1 MHDEV
6 KAYRRYEEQA
16 ELLAQ
21 RGMDVG
27 DRDHAIGVLQRIN
40 YYRLSGYWYPF
51 RQKTDAGRGDDFD
64 PGTRLDDVVALY
76 EFDARLR
83 AATFSVLAPIELAF
97 RALLGHE
104 LGRVDPCAHLE
115 PALLGRT
122 ARDRAGEESASYRR
136 WRDGYERELGQSRE
150 DFVVHHHAKYG
161 SMLPVW
167 AAVEVLDWGAL
178 SYLYGF
184 APRGVQ
190 DSIADV
196 CGLRSPQL
204 ASWLKTLNLLRNSC
218 AHHGRLFNRVHT
230 LRPKLPEAGVHPD
243 LDAAALQWSRT
254 FGQLTMIQFLLDRL
268 ELGRMRMLPAVV
280 KSYPQVPLI
289 PLSHFGAERDW
300 QTASPLW
307 SS

>member
-6 KAYRRYEEQA
+6 KAYQTYGEQV
-16 ELLAQ
+16 ELLAG

-27 DRDHAIGVLQRIN
+27 DRDDAAGVLQRIN

-51 RQKTDAGRGDDFD
+51 RQQTSTGRGDDFY

-97 RALLGHE
+97 RAQLGHE
-104 LGRVDPCAHLE
+104 LGRIDPCAHLD
-115 PALLGRT
+115 PALLGPT
-122 ARDRAGEESASYRR
+122 ARDRAGGESESYRR
-136 WRDGYERELGQSRE
+136 WRDGYEWELGQSRE
-150 DFVVHHHAKYG
+150 DFVAHHHAKYG
-161 SMLPVW
+161 SKLPVW
-167 AAVEVLDWGAL
+167 AAVELLDWGAL

-184 APRGVQ
+184 APRDVQ
-190 DSIADV
+190 DSIADA

-204 ASWLKTLNLLRNSC
+204 ASWLKALNLLRNSC

-230 LRPKLPEAGVHPD
+230 ITPKLPRVGLHPD
-243 LDAAALQWSRT
+243 LDTATTQWSRT

-268 ELGRMRMLPAVV
+268 ELGRMRMLPVVV
-280 KSYPQVPLI
+280 KSYPQVTLI

-307 SS
+307 GS

>member
-1 MHDEV
+1 MKPYRTYDEQV
-6 KAYRRYEEQA
+6 A
-16 ELLAQ
+16 LLLQ

-27 DRDHAIGVLQRIN
+27 DRDQAARVLQRIN

-51 RQKTDAGRGDDFD
+51 RQQSSTGRGDDFY

-97 RALLGHE
+97 RALLGHQ
-104 LGRVDPCAHLE
+104 LGRIDPYVHLD
-115 PALLGRT
+115 PTLLGPT
-122 ARDRAGEESASYRR
+122 ARDRAVGESASYRR
-136 WRDGYERELGQSRE
+136 WREGFDRELGQSRE
-150 DFVVHHHAKYG
+150 DFVAHHHTKYG
-161 SMLPVW
+161 SKLPTW
-167 AAVEVLDWGAL
+167 AAVELLDWGAL

-184 APRGVQ
+184 APRDVQ

-204 ASWLKTLNLLRNSC
+204 TSWLKTLNLLRNTC

-230 LRPKLPEAGVHPD
+230 FTPKLPTVGIHPD
-243 LDAAALQWSRT
+243 LDAAATQWNRT

-268 ELGRMRMLPAVV
+268 ALGRMRMLPAVV
-280 KSYPQVPLI
+280 KSYPQITLI
-289 PLSHFGAERDW
+289 PLSHFGANRNW
-300 QTASPLW
+300 QAASTLW
-307 SS
+307 NV

>member
-6 KAYRRYEEQA
+6 KAHRTYDEQVG
-16 ELLAQ
+16 LLIQ

-27 DRDHAIGVLQRIN
+27 DRDHAATVLQRIN

-51 RQKTDAGRGDDFD
+51 RQLTATGRRDDFY

-104 LGRVDPCAHLE
+104 LGLIAPCAHLD
-115 PALLGRT
+115 PGVLGLT
-122 ARDRAGEESASYRR
+122 ARDGTGQESGSYRR
-136 WRDGYERELGQSRE
+136 WRDRYEKEVGLSRE
-150 DFVVHHHAKYG
+150 DFVAHHHTRYG
-161 SMLPVW
+161 SKLPVW
-167 AAVEVLDWGAL
+167 AAVELLDWGAL

-184 APRGVQ
+184 APRNVQ
-190 DSIADV
+190 ESIADV
-196 CGLRSPQL
+196 CGLSSPQL
-204 ASWLKTLNLLRNSC
+204 TSWLKTLNLLRNSC

-230 LRPKLPEAGVHPD
+230 ITPKLPKVGTHPN
-243 LDAAALQWSRT
+243 LDAATTQWSRT
-254 FGQLTMIQFLLDRL
+254 FGQLTLIQFLLDRL
-268 ELGRMRMLPAVV
+268 ELGRMRLLPAVV
-280 KSYPQVPLI
+280 KSYPRVALI

-300 QTASPLW
+300 QTASTLW